1 MTLTCKASG
10 KHSSGQISLVCG
22 TDLAY
27 RNGFCSFR
35 LANKEEYRSNL
46 SQWGHALVP
55 WSEKENRTCEVCVRV
70 SLPCS

>member
-1 MTLTCKASG
+1 MLNFLIQIMAMTLTCKASG

-35 LANKEEYRSNL
+35 LANKQSVTVG
-46 SQWGHALVP
+46 SCFGALV
-55 WSEKENRTCEVCVRV
+55 
-70 SLPCS
+70 